1 MKAIDLLN
9 VIGEVDDEL
18 IANAKK
24 NQKSCKKR
32 IISIGSIAA
41 CAVFACAG
49 IFALSNFWN
58 NGITQQFNG
67 GNYTGGVAVNS
78 GVSNAIDNSDVGMIR
93 DLSVDLEK
101 SYSVPDSDSNVLEVV
116 STANEFYSDD
126 LKELIS
132 VSDDVI
138 RVKVQNVTFTSYEG
152 VAWTK
157 ADVLVT
163 DSFKGDLK
171 IGDVISVFTLG
182 GYIPLSDHIEG
193 HNDAFRFNDLSAE
206 EIKKTFLKET
216 IDGEKMIE
224 KSEDLILCVVKTPED
239 SPLPNGAYERIS
251 YSGQLYAKN
260 NEKFVQMI
268 TDSSGETEKIYSCD
282 DIRKMIEED

>member
-1 MKAIDLLN
+1 MKTIDLLN
-9 VIGEVDDEL
+9 AIGEVDDEL

-41 CAVFACAG
+41 CVVFACAG
-49 IFALSNFWN
+49 ILALNNFWN
-58 NGITQQFNG
+58 NGITQQFDG
-67 GNYTGGVAVNS
+67 GNYTGRVEVNS
-78 GVSNAIDNSDVGMIR
+78 GVSNVIDNSDVGMIR

-224 KSEDLILCVVKTPED
+224 KSDDLILCVVKTPED

-260 NEKFVQMI
+260 NEKFVQII

-282 DIRKMIEED
+282 DIRKICRK